1 MILFYILFQYH
12 SLLITYSHSITAR
25 DQTIRIW
32 NYETNKVELVRK
44 FQVDVVL
51 VELTSTGL
59 MAAIAFTDQ
68 LRITQIFM
76 DELNV
81 SL

>member
-1 MILFYILFQYH
+1 MFPLYLFL
-12 SLLITYSHSITAR
+12 AK

-32 NYETNKVELVRK
+32 NYETEKVELVRK
-44 FQVDVVL
+44 FQVDVNI
-51 VELTSTGL
+51 VELNSTGL
-59 MAAIAFTDQ
+59 IAAIGFSDQ

-81 SL
+81 SFPTQIT